1 MTCIGLDNMDTIRK
15 VRIKNY
21 RGLND
26 IDFSPRSVNIIIGPN
41 NTGKSSI
48 LESIGLTISSLNNFE
63 DILETNLLDVLTV
76 DKEYKPKY
84 LISSGEKHCEINLE
98 ISTDGKDIINLQL
111 MMDIFEKGYPD
122 NEIGLL
128 FFEYVNEYIEKFIN
142 TRLSRKDRV
151 LQRKISDFDKNIQS
165 IESEKR
171 LKILLDISKSEKEKT
186 EKDAEKIREVLYSS
200 GKLFLSSKENNDLI
214 NVSVV
219 QLGMESDF
227 KPFQYEF
234 EPLEDAT
241 VYHDENLAK
250 KLDIPIVF
258 NFHTIGYSEDIFD
271 LYKRLVQANKI
282 DIALESVKKRIHY
295 LKDIREGTDNGL
307 TILQEKKE
315 PLPMSLMGDGFNAL
329 LRLTFI
335 ATLVSRG
342 IILLEEPEINLHP
355 YYLEILAEEI
365 MRNSKRSQF
374 FISTHSIELLNYIFN
389 KAEELGSLESINI
402 LRLIKSPDGF
412 IEREVISGTNAKKE
426 IEEIKS
432 DLRRS

>member
-1 MTCIGLDNMDTIRK
+1 MDTIRK

>member
-1 MTCIGLDNMDTIRK
+1 MDTIRK

-26 IDFSPRSVNIIIGPN
+26 IDFSPSSVNIIVGPN

-63 DILETNLLDVLTV
+63 DTLENDLMDILTI

-84 LISSGEKHCEINLE
+84 LIASGEKHCEINLE
-98 ISTDGKDIINLQL
+98 ISRDGKDSSNLQL
-111 MMDIFEKGYPD
+111 IMDIFEKGYPS
-122 NEIGLL
+122 NEIGVL
-128 FFEYVNEYIEKFIN
+128 FFEYVNEYIDNYIDSKM
-142 TRLSRKDRV
+142 RRRDRI
-151 LQRKISDFDKNIQS
+151 LQRRISDYNKNIPS
-165 IESEKR
+165 IEAEKR
-171 LKILLDISKSEKEKT
+171 LKNLNILQSEKEKT
-186 EKDAEKIREVLYSS
+186 EKDAEKIREMLYSS
-200 GKLFLSSKENNDLI
+200 GKLFLTTKENNALI

-219 QLGMESDF
+219 QLGTEADF

-241 VYHDENLAK
+241 IFHDEDLAQ

-258 NFHTIGYSEDIFD
+258 NFHTIGYSDDIFD
-271 LYKRLVQANKI
+271 LYKRLVQADKI
-282 DIALESVKKRIHY
+282 DKALESVKTRIHY
-295 LKDIREGTDNGL
+295 LKDIREGTDDGL
-307 TILQEKKE
+307 SILQEKRE
-315 PLPMSLMGDGFNAL
+315 PVPMSLMGDGFNAL
-329 LRLTFI
+329 LRLTFM
-335 ATLVSRG
+335 ATFVSRG

-365 MRNSKRSQF
+365 MRNSKNSQF
-374 FISTHSIELLNYIFN
+374 FISTHSSELLNYILI
-389 KAEELGSLESINI
+389 KAEELGSLECINI
-402 LRLIKSPDGF
+402 LRLIKLPDGF
-412 IEREVISGTNAKKE
+412 IEREVISGNNAKKE